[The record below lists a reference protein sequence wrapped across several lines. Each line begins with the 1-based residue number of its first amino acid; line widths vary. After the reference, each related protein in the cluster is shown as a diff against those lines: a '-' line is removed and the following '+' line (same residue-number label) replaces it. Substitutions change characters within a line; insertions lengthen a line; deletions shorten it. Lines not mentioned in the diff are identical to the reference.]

1 MEKQDIELLKECSSG
16 CEMAVKSIEQVMEY
30 TEDDKLYQLLD
41 NYDKKHKE
49 LDEEITNILHEDGE
63 SSKEPGIM
71 ATAMAWANIE
81 LKMLVEMD
89 NHQIAKIMMD
99 GCNMGIQKISEVI
112 NKYKNTDTGAEKLA
126 KKLVK
131 IEEDFMEDLKAY
143 I

>member
-63 SSKEPGIM
+63 SSKEPGMM
-71 ATAMAWANIE
+71 ATAMAWADIE
-81 LKMLVEMD
+81 LKMLVEAD

-112 NKYKNTDTGAEKLA
+112 NKCKNTATEADKLA

-131 IEEDFMEDLKAY
+131 MEEDFMEDLKAY